1 MKKFLSITITFII
14 ATLVLSIVILQMF
27 SRRYEQLISSI
38 SLEQKIALQSKY
50 GNLAVVKIPQHLKMV
65 RNVRSKFEDSVLASE
80 KFSWKILSNDLKDF
94 KLQAEDVQ
102 LEGTSLKNL
111 PLTNE
116 LKEEVLSVLTKDFN
130 MEISLVNQDDNLF
143 AIQNE
148 DVVCKLNFF
157 SELYCGDNTTDDNI
171 NYLNALELVESIA
184 RLYRIGNPI
193 QTSKMS
199 LRIQE
204 ESTIINREIESYSLA
219 YNKDSNI
226 DEYLNSLGFKVNY
239 LNSISSSVAELTT
252 YSKHGIAC
260 QILFDN
266 TKLDQAD
273 KILTCGVIN

>member
-14 ATLVLSIVILQMF
+14 ATLVLSIVILQIF
-27 SRRYEQLISSI
+27 SRRYEQLVSSL

-50 GNLAVVKIPQHLKMV
+50 SNLAVVKIPQHLKMV

-94 KLQAEDVQ
+94 NLQAEDVQ

-252 YSKHGIAC
+252 YSKHGVAC

-266 TKLDQAD
+266 TKLDQAE

>member
-27 SRRYEQLISSI
+27 SRRYEQLVSSL

-50 GNLAVVKIPQHLKMV
+50 SNLAVVKIPQHLKMV

-80 KFSWKILSNDLKDF
+80 NFSWKILSNDLKDF

-266 TKLDQAD
+266 TKLDQAE